1 MKAASP
7 VLNGGDEETG
17 FVRPRLVATQLECE
31 HPTSYNE
38 DRKWSLMNLS
48 HLTEVFETALVHI
61 KIGVTMEVSESA
73 ARFSRQKLR
82 IMALCRK
89 RSCTWPLRINTPA
102 SPRHGITGGPLLH
115 ATVVSPLRSV
125 LVHFL
130 KTCCARAFSW
140 ERGHLGRFLSRRDAC
155 APRLIHKNS
164 YGNALA
170 GVYGALRC
178 KTS

>member
-89 RSCTWPLRINTPA
+89 RSCTWPLRINTPDL
-102 SPRHGITGGPLLH
+102 PRPGIPGGPLLY
-115 ATVVSPLRSV
+115 ATVVSQLRSV
-125 LVHFL
+125 LGVDHRHAGPQGAQRPH
-130 KTCCARAFSW
+130 TV
-140 ERGHLGRFLSRRDAC
+140 ERICRRQGESTTLREG
-155 APRLIHKNS
+155 AP
-164 YGNALA
+164 AA
-170 GVYGALRC
+170 AVE
-178 KTS
+178 